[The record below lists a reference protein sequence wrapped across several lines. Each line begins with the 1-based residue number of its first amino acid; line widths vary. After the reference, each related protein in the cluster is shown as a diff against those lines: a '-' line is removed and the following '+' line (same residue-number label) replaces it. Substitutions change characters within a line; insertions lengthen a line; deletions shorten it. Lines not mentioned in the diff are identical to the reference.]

1 MLKWLIRFFYLMIIS
16 IATIYVYG
24 SANYSRLEAY
34 YSDYMEEHLD
44 DAQTYLKGINTL
56 MGIDYYSNSAV
67 YQYIQ
72 DEGDHQLT
80 LGIYAIGVT
89 LNDELYD
96 GMMIYVSNVKIYE
109 DNELIEN
116 PKLKITVTLDQS
128 TYKSG
133 EDFISTANVLFDP
146 EKPFPYS
153 YVPNVF
159 LLYADNYL
167 KVIDQEVY
175 ANIERISISYS
186 NGDLDPEKNNELIYN
201 ESLLFLGSD
210 EILSEAAYN
219 KTDTLSLDPEDF
231 KLSKQFAGDHP
242 TAEELASLNLITERG
257 DLGEYNYLIW
267 RTMSIYVLIVG
278 VLTYALFFHKI
289 VRAKLQERRYQ
300 TKDGK
305 PKEVNAQPIFKD
317 IEYKEDG
324 K

>member
-34 YSDYMEEHLD
+34 YSEYMEEHLD

-67 YQYIQ
+67 YQYSQ
-72 DEGDHQLT
+72 NEGNYQLT
-80 LGIYAIGVT
+80 VGIYAIGVT

-96 GMMIYVSNVKIYE
+96 GMMIYISDVKIYE
-109 DNELIEN
+109 DNEQVVD
-116 PKLKITVTLDQS
+116 PKLKITVTLDQN

-133 EDFISTANVLFDP
+133 EGFVSTATVLFDP
-146 EKPFPYS
+146 AKPFPYS

-167 KVIDQEVY
+167 KVVGEDIF
-175 ANIERISISYS
+175 ANIDRISIAYS
-186 NGDLDPEKNNELIYN
+186 NGAVDSNNALVYN

-210 EILSEAAYN
+210 ELISEAAYN
-219 KTDTLSLDPEDF
+219 KTDTLILNPEDF
-231 KLSKQFAGDHP
+231 KLSNQFAGDQP
-242 TAEELASLNLITERG
+242 TAEELASLNLITDRG
-257 DLGEYNYLIW
+257 DLREFNYLIW
-267 RTMSIYVLIVG
+267 RTMTIYVLIVG
-278 VLTYALFFHKI
+278 ALTYVLFFHKI
-289 VRAKLQERRYQ
+289 VKAKLQEKRYLS
-300 TKDGK
+300 KDGK
-305 PKEVNAQPIFKD
+305 AKEVNAEPIFKD
-317 IEYKEDG
+317 VEYKDDG

>member
-56 MGIDYYSNSAV
+56 MGIDYYNNSAV

-72 DEGDHQLT
+72 NEGDHQLT

-96 GMMIYVSNVKIYE
+96 GMMIYVSNVEIYE
-109 DNELIEN
+109 DDILVEN

-133 EDFISTANVLFDP
+133 DDFISTANVLFDP

-167 KVIDQEVY
+167 KVIDEEIY

-186 NGDLDPEKNNELIYN
+186 NGELDDAGALVYN
-201 ESLLFLGSD
+201 ESLLFVGAD
-210 EILSEAAYN
+210 ELVSEAAYN

-231 KLSKQFAGDHP
+231 KLSNQFAGDQP
-242 TAEELASLNLITERG
+242 TAEELVLFNLVTERG

-278 VLTYALFFHKI
+278 VLTYALFFHKV
-289 VRAKLQERRYQ
+289 VRAKLQEKRYQ
-300 TKDGK
+300 SKDGK
-305 PKEVNAQPIFKD
+305 VKEVNAQPIFKD
-317 IEYKEDG
+317 IEYKDDG

>member
-56 MGIDYYSNSAV
+56 MGLDYYSNSAV
-67 YQYIQ
+67 YQYVQ
-72 DEGDHQLT
+72 DSGNHQLT
-80 LGIYAIGVT
+80 VSIYAIGVT
-89 LNDELYD
+89 LNNELYD
-96 GMMIYVSNVKIYE
+96 GLMIYVNNVKIRE
-109 DNELIEN
+109 EGVLVEN

-133 EDFISTANVLFDP
+133 DDFISTATVLFDP
-146 EKPFPYS
+146 DKAFPYS

-167 KVIDQEVY
+167 KVVNQDIY

-186 NGDLDPEKNNELIYN
+186 NGTLDDKNALVYN
-201 ESLLFLGSD
+201 DSLLFLGTD
-210 EILSEAAYN
+210 IIASEAAFN
-219 KTDTLSLDPEDF
+219 KTNDLVLNPDDF
-231 KLSKQFAGDHP
+231 RLSKQFAGEQP
-242 TAEELASLNLITERG
+242 TAEELLSFNLITDRG
-257 DLGEYNYLIW
+257 DLGEYNILIW
-267 RTMSIYVLIVG
+267 RTMIIYVLIIG
-278 VLTYALFFHKI
+278 ALTYVLFFHKI
-289 VRAKLQERRYQ
+289 VKAKIQEKRYQ
-300 TKDGK
+300 TKDDNK
-305 PKEVNAQPIFKD
+305 KEVNAVPIFKD
-317 IEYKEDG
+317 IEYKDDG